1 MLHRKSGG
9 PPTPRGFIRQLRAGA
24 RVGIAVAVLGG
35 GATAISLA
43 ASSSVASAHTASA
56 AAASCKGKKGDVPAS
71 EVAAVKS
78 AENNKTPWAGPSSS
92 PKPPAKL
99 SIVDVSQDETNAGND
114 GVANGLA
121 QAAKVLGWNYKEI
134 DGNATLSG
142 MVSALNQAIAL
153 KPQAIALESVPT
165 DGTTP
170 ELKKA
175 AADGIALVGW
185 HVANDPGKIK
195 GTPLY
200 WNVSTSPFQIAKIAA
215 DYAIVA
221 SCGEAH
227 AIELTDMTYPID
239 VEKNAGFDAA
249 FKLSKT
255 SSIKID
261 NYPFGSRSTLTGPQ
275 VTAITQKQ
283 PDVNWFLTINDD
295 YFDYAIPTLRADG
308 IQPGSINLDSAGDGS
323 PNAFQRIRE
332 NSWQVATVPEP
343 LNEQGWIMADE
354 IDRAVNHKP
363 PFNFVTTVHLTVH
376 GNVDADGGAKNVYT
390 PGDNYVAR
398 FTKLW
403 GK

>member
-1 MLHRKSGG
+1 MSQTRLGG
-9 PPTPRGFIRQLRAGA
+9 RPAPRGLKRHLRRGA
-24 RVGIAVAVLGG
+24 RLGAAAVVLGG
-35 GATAISLA
+35 ATVISLSA
-43 ASSSVASAHTASA
+43 GLTSAGASTKTASA
-56 AAASCKGKKGDVPAS
+56 ASACKGKGVVPPS
-71 EVAAVKS
+71 EVAAVKA
-78 AENNKTPWAGPSSS
+78 AETNSTPWAGPKSS
-92 PKPPAKL
+92 PKPPKNL
-99 SIVDVSQDETNAGND
+99 TIVDVSQDETNAGND

-121 QAAKVLGWNYKEI
+121 QAAKVLGWGYKEI

-153 KPQAIALESVPT
+153 KPAAIALESVPT

-175 AADGIALVGW
+175 AADGIALIGW

-195 GTPLY
+195 GTPLF
-200 WNVSTSPFQIAKIAA
+200 WNVSTSPFQIAEIAA

-275 VTAITQKQ
+275 VTAITQKD
-283 PDVNWFLTINDD
+283 PDVNWFLTINDS
-295 YFDYAIPTLRADG
+295 YFDYAIPTLRSDG
-308 IQPGSINLDSAGDGS
+308 IQPGSLNLDSAGDGS
-323 PNAFQRIRE
+323 PSAFQRIRE

-363 PFNFVTTVHLTVH
+363 PFNFVTKVHLTVH
-376 GNVDADGGAKNVYT
+376 SNVNDDGGAKNVYT
-390 PGDNYVAR
+390 PGDNYQAR